1 MRRCG
6 NLATRYLLA
15 QQWRVSKMRRAIA
28 ASAATMSAV
37 ITVSTVAS
45 AQNSSHKSPQKDAA
59 PSGWVGLSVI
69 QKGSGDE
76 SSAVRVGY
84 PVVASVDAGSP
95 AQAAGLVAG
104 DTIVAYNDVD
114 ASSDPNAVRPF
125 LVAGHE
131 LVVKV
136 RRNGVRRLTLTV
148 AKRTSRNAY
157 REGVTVSAT
166 SGAALP
172 LMYGVPSGPIAIA
185 APVASG
191 REAAPF
197 AGAYLAR
204 LNAGLANALNVRNA
218 GVLVVDIAD
227 GSDAA
232 RAGLEAGDVITRADS
247 ISVASPLGIMT
258 ALRLASDRSVTLDVT
273 RRGKTQKLTI
283 HW

>member
-1 MRRCG
+1 MR
-6 NLATRYLLA
+6 LVIVAT
-15 QQWRVSKMRRAIA
+15 A
-28 ASAATMSAV
+28 AAMSAGM
-37 ITVSTVAS
+37 TVSTVAC
-45 AQNSSHKSPQKDAA
+45 AQNASRKSPQKNAA

-69 QKGSGDE
+69 QKGSGDD
-76 SSAVRVGY
+76 SAARMGY
-84 PVVASVDAGSP
+84 PVVASVDPGSP

-104 DTIVAYNDVD
+104 DTILAYNDVD
-114 ASSDPNAVRPF
+114 ASSDPVAVRPF

-148 AKRTSRNAY
+148 AKRSARNAY
-157 REGVTVSAT
+157 SEGVSVSTT

-172 LMYGVPSGPIAIA
+172 LMYGLPSGPIAIA
-185 APVASG
+185 APVAAG

-204 LNAGLANALNVRNA
+204 MNPGLANALDVRNS

-232 RAGLEAGDVITRADS
+232 KAGLESGDVITRADS
-247 ISVASPLGIMT
+247 ISVESPLGIMT
-258 ALRLASDRSVTLDVT
+258 ALRLASDHSVTLDVI
-273 RRGKTQKLTI
+273 RHGKIRKITVR
-283 HW
+283 W

>member
-1 MRRCG
+1 MR
-6 NLATRYLLA
+6 L
-15 QQWRVSKMRRAIA
+15 VIA
-28 ASAATMSAV
+28 ATAAAMSAGMA
-37 ITVSTVAS
+37 VSTVAR
-45 AQNSSHKSPQKDAA
+45 AQNASHKSPQKSAA

-76 SSAVRVGY
+76 DSAVKIGY
-84 PVVASVDAGSP
+84 PVVASVDPGSP

-104 DTIVAYNDVD
+104 DTILAYNDVD
-114 ASSDPNAVRPF
+114 ASSDPAAVRPF

-148 AKRTSRNAY
+148 AKRSARNAY
-157 REGVTVSAT
+157 SEGVSVSTT

-172 LMYGVPSGPIAIA
+172 LMYGLPSGPIAIA
-185 APVASG
+185 APVAAG

-204 LNAGLANALNVRNA
+204 MNPGLANALDVRNS

-232 RAGLEAGDVITRADS
+232 KAGLESGDVITRADS
-247 ISVASPLGIMT
+247 ISVESPLGIMT
-258 ALRLASDRSVTLDVT
+258 ALRLASDHSVTLDVI
-273 RRGKTQKLTI
+273 RHGKIRKITVR
-283 HW
+283 W

>member
-1 MRRCG
+1 
-6 NLATRYLLA
+6 
-15 QQWRVSKMRRAIA
+15 MRRALV
-28 ASAATMSAV
+28 ASAAATAV
-37 ITVSTVAS
+37 MMLSTVAS
-45 AQNSSHKSPQKDAA
+45 AQKTSRNASEKSPQNNAA

-69 QKGSGDE
+69 QTGSGDE
-76 SSAVRVGY
+76 ASAVKVGY
-84 PVVASVDAGSP
+84 PIVASVDPGSP

-104 DTIVAYNDVD
+104 DTILAYNDVD
-114 ASSDPNAVRPF
+114 ASSDPTAVRPF

-148 AKRTSRNAY
+148 AKRSARNAY
-157 REGVTVSAT
+157 RAGVTVSTT

-172 LMYGVPSGPIAIA
+172 LMYGLPSGPIAIA

-204 LNAGLANALNVRNA
+204 LNAGLAHALNVRNS
-218 GVLVVDIAD
+218 GVLVVDVSN

-232 RAGLEAGDVITRADS
+232 KAGLQSGDVITRADS
-247 ISVASPLGIMT
+247 ISVESPLGIMT
-258 ALRLASDRSVTLDVT
+258 ALRLASDSSVTFDVT
-273 RRGKTQKLTI
+273 RRGKTQKITI
-283 HW
+283 RW

>member
-1 MRRCG
+1 MR
-6 NLATRYLLA
+6 LVIVATA
-15 QQWRVSKMRRAIA
+15 VA
-28 ASAATMSAV
+28 MSAGM
-37 ITVSTVAS
+37 TVSTVAC
-45 AQNSSHKSPQKDAA
+45 AQNASRKSPQKNAA

-76 SSAVRVGY
+76 DSAVKIGY
-84 PVVASVDAGSP
+84 PVVASVDPGSP

-104 DTIVAYNDVD
+104 DTILAYNDVD
-114 ASSDPNAVRPF
+114 ASSDPVAVRPF

-148 AKRTSRNAY
+148 AKRSARNAY
-157 REGVTVSAT
+157 SEGVSVSTT

-172 LMYGVPSGPIAIA
+172 LMYGLPSGPIAIA

-204 LNAGLANALNVRNA
+204 MNAGLANALDVRNS

-232 RAGLEAGDVITRADS
+232 RAGLESGDVITRADS
-247 ISVASPLGIMT
+247 ISVESPLGIMT
-258 ALRLASDRSVTLDVT
+258 ALRLASDHSVTLDVI
-273 RRGKTQKLTI
+273 RHGKIRKITVR
-283 HW
+283 W

>member
-1 MRRCG
+1 MR
-6 NLATRYLLA
+6 LVIVAT
-15 QQWRVSKMRRAIA
+15 A
-28 ASAATMSAV
+28 AAMSAGM
-37 ITVSTVAS
+37 TVSTVAC
-45 AQNSSHKSPQKDAA
+45 AQNASRKSPQKNAA

-69 QKGSGDE
+69 QKGSGDD
-76 SSAVRVGY
+76 SGARIGY
-84 PVVASVDAGSP
+84 PVVASVDPGSP

-104 DTIVAYNDVD
+104 DTILAYNDVD
-114 ASSDPNAVRPF
+114 ASSDPVAVRPF

-148 AKRTSRNAY
+148 AKRSARNAY
-157 REGVTVSAT
+157 SEGVSVSTT

-172 LMYGVPSGPIAIA
+172 LMYGLPSGPIAIA

-204 LNAGLANALNVRNA
+204 MNAGLANALDVRNS

-232 RAGLEAGDVITRADS
+232 RAGLESGDVITRADS
-247 ISVASPLGIMT
+247 ISVESPLGIMT
-258 ALRLASDRSVTLDVT
+258 ALRLASDHSVTLDVI
-273 RRGKTQKLTI
+273 RHGKIRKITVR
-283 HW
+283 W